1 MATFS
6 PKVFKHHKRNDGT
19 YNVKIAVSH
28 LKKRKYLDT
37 EHYVS
42 EAKLTRNLKIKDPV
56 LMAILNQT
64 LDKYRQAARELGKK
78 IAHFDLEL
86 LVSHLIEEEEAIH
99 FLKFCQTHIDA
110 LKADGRHKSASTLNT
125 VRNSLVDFFGK

>member
-56 LMAILNQT
+56 LIAILNQT
-64 LDKYRQAARELGKK
+64 LDKYRQAASELGKK
-78 IAHFDLEL
+78 LAHFDVDL
-86 LVSHLIEEEEAIH
+86 LVSHLS
-99 FLKFCQTHIDA
+99 K
-110 LKADGRHKSASTLNT
+110 RRRASTFS
-125 VRNSLVDFFGK
+125 NSAKPILMP